1 MVFLF
6 YCFSVNICPFS
17 FLVRMSSFR
26 RHNSMYFFSDH
37 SLEIV
42 GSIKFKSHSSSKKK
56 INKTKQ
62 NKITRPFKESCK
74 LCFIQKRKS
83 QLALLGLLKMLQA
96 QHWLARFMTINE
108 INSNT
113 REEKKKLF
121 KKKSLKLQVQTFRT
135 FCQLKPSLL

>member
-6 YCFSVNICPFS
+6 HCFSVNICPFS

-83 QLALLGLLKMLQA
+83 QVALLGLLKMLQA

-113 REEKKKLF
+113 REGKKKKTFL
-121 KKKSLKLQVQTFRT
+121 KEKSQVASSNISYFLPIET
-135 FCQLKPSLL
+135 

>member
-83 QLALLGLLKMLQA
+83 QVALLGLLEMLQA

-113 REEKKKLF
+113 REEKKKNFLKRKVSSCKFKQFVLF
-121 KKKSLKLQVQTFRT
+121 AN
-135 FCQLKPSLL
+135 

>member
-83 QLALLGLLKMLQA
+83 QVALLGLLKMLQA

-113 REEKKKLF
+113 REEKKKKILKRKVSSCKFKHFVLF
-121 KKKSLKLQVQTFRT
+121 AN
-135 FCQLKPSLL
+135 